1 MIAVDSSV
9 IIAGLLS
16 WHEFHERAFSAL
28 EKAIASGTLLVP
40 LAALVESY
48 SVMTRLPSPHRL
60 RPEIAHQLLRDSFRD
75 AVVVALSPKKA
86 WTFLGECA
94 AGAVA
99 GGRVYDAVIAHAALE
114 GRAQELLTFNPR
126 DFETFTD
133 RIAIVVP

>member
-16 WHEFHERAFSAL
+16 WHEFHARAFNVL
-28 EKAIASGTLLVP
+28 EKAIASQRLLLP
-40 LAALVESY
+40 LPALVESY

-60 RPEIAHQLLRDSFRD
+60 RPEIAHQLLHDSFGD
-75 AVVVALSPKKA
+75 AGVIALSSKNA
-86 WTFLGECA
+86 WSFLAECA
-94 AGAVA
+94 VAPIA

-126 DFETFTD
+126 DFEIFAD